1 MQIKIKDI
9 KPNPINDEIYTHT
22 DLSTLKQSLE
32 LNGQLEPIVINNKNI
47 IISGHRRYFSI
58 LQLGWKEIEV
68 RKVDYDNDV
77 IALIEHN
84 QTRMK
89 STSDILNES
98 RILEQEYKK
107 QLGGRGKRTDLKGGK
122 RFNVSIEIAN
132 KTGVGLSRLKQIKS
146 IGNYEPELIDK
157 IDSGDISV
165 SQAYKLVQKKYI
177 SRNRKSPDEVLK
189 VKLRNFIRNEEIDTD
204 VLLDVLNDTYPFSL
218 MNIST
223 DDLEQLEEQRQ
234 ELIDNMDF
242 LKKLDNEEI
251 VIYKKLKEIEKQDF
265 KDKELQNVFDK
276 IFQFTDINDE
286 DKTIKEIESINPIV
300 ELVKDKREFHILRT
314 LTHSFNWVSAP
325 GRNVRYFV
333 KDKTSGKYLGIITLA
348 SDVSNLTP
356 RDKFLG
362 WSRDNMFDDKKLNNT
377 CIAQTIVPVQ
387 PFGFNFLGGKL
398 CAVMVGDETIRKDWK
413 KKYKDTLVG
422 VSTTSLYGGFSMYQN
437 IPIWKKLG
445 NTTGTII
452 IKPDDEIYL
461 KWLSWLRENYRDEY
475 DNASNKTS
483 PKQNLIKIIFRKLN
497 IVQSKY
503 QNEQSKGVYYL
514 PIYENTSEFMQ
525 NKIKDKD
532 LVLSKKLNRDDLLN
546 WWKTKSIDRYLKLK
560 KSGKLKQQ
568 TLWYEDLDKKKV
580 QGWLKARGIDYV

>member
-1 MQIKIKDI
+1 MKLKITDI
-9 KPNPINDEIYTHT
+9 TPNPINDEIYTQT
-22 DLSTLKQSLE
+22 DLSSLKQSLE
-32 LNGQLEPIVINNKNI
+32 RNGQLEPIVINQKNI

-58 LQLGWKEIEV
+58 LQLGWEEIEV

-107 QLGGRGKRTDLKGGK
+107 QLGGRGKRTDLQGGK

-157 IDSGDISV
+157 IDSGEMSV
-165 SQAYKLVQKKYI
+165 SQAYKQVQKKYI

-189 VKLRNFIRNEEIDTD
+189 VKLRNFIRNEEVDSD
-204 VLLDVLNDTYPFSL
+204 LLLDVLKDTYPFSL
-218 MNIST
+218 MSIST
-223 DDLEQLEEQRQ
+223 DDLERLEEQRQ

-251 VIYKKLKEIEKQDF
+251 VIYKKLKEIEKQNF
-265 KDKELQNVFDK
+265 KDKELQKVFDK
-276 IFQFTDINDE
+276 IFQFTDLNDE
-286 DKTIKEIESINPIV
+286 DTTIKEIESINPIV

-314 LTHSFNWVSAP
+314 LIHSFNWVSAP
-325 GRNVRYFV
+325 GRNLKYFV

-348 SDVSNLTP
+348 SDVSSLTP

-362 WSRDNMFDDKKLNNT
+362 WSRENMFDDKKLNNT

-387 PFGFNFLGGKL
+387 PFGYNLLGGKL
-398 CAVMVGDETIRKDWK
+398 CAVMCGDDTIRKDWK

-422 VSTTSLYGGFSMYQN
+422 ITTTSLYGGFSMYQN

-475 DNASNKTS
+475 DTASNKTS

-514 PIYENTSEFMQ
+514 PIYENTGKFMQ
-525 NKIKDKD
+525 NKIKEKD
-532 LVLSKKLNRDDLLN
+532 LVLSEKLNREDLLN
-546 WWKTKSIDRYLKLK
+546 WWKSKSIDRYLKLK

-580 QGWLKARGIDYV
+580 QGWLSSRGINYM